1 MEKGWNMSKLLEE
14 INNSRGSLKMEKFLI
29 GIFIIVFSLIGLVL
43 PTKVHA
49 SSKLSLNDVD
59 DVQSKD
65 NGSKESKGS
74 FQEWVAEV
82 IAPVQ
87 APVWPEELSTEVKTP
102 LGKLNGAVHENIR
115 IFRGIPYAEAPVG
128 ERRFAPPEK
137 VHAWSGVKD
146 ATKFGSMSYQNGQG
160 NFSEDCLFLNVWTP
174 AKSQLEAL
182 PVYVFIHGGGNVL
195 GAGSQ
200 PLYESTELAKAGI
213 VVVTINYRLNSLGFL
228 PSKTTYQEYG
238 TTGNWAILDM
248 ICAIEWVRDNIKS
261 FGGDPSRI
269 TIGGESAG
277 SFGVSALISSPRA
290 KGLFQQAIM
299 ESGALPMSKAVA
311 PMTAASYDNA
321 MTMGEHFFSCFGVI
335 DSPNGLVSLR
345 NIPAQDVWNVTFPMG
360 ELINPQTA
368 SFWPIP
374 DGNVIPK
381 NPVQEI
387 KKGNINRVKL
397 LVGFNT
403 DEGSIFVNPDSAEKD
418 YPVMAHS
425 IFGENASAIL
435 KKYPVTTEYN
445 ARQRVSDLIT
455 LSMIRS
461 GMYLYAD
468 ALSKLGEDVYAYR
481 FDFVDPALQD
491 TSFGVAHGSE
501 LKYIFHNYMQHVN
514 HDEKAKVVADQMY
527 VAWTN
532 FIKNGDPNKG
542 TPLPQNEK
550 WENYSDKNRVEM
562 RITEKSEMEPL
573 YKVED
578 VDFIN
583 QMMHG
588 N

>member
-1 MEKGWNMSKLLEE
+1 M
-14 INNSRGSLKMEKFLI
+14 RKFLI
-29 GIFIIVFSLIGLVL
+29 GISIIMFLLSGFVL
-43 PTKVHA
+43 STNVHA
-49 SSKLSLNDVD
+49 SSEISLNDVD

-74 FQEWVAEV
+74 FMEWVMEV
-82 IAPVQ
+82 VAPLQ
-87 APVWPEELSTEVKTP
+87 ASVWPDEVSTEVKTP

-137 VHAWSGVKD
+137 VHAWGGVKD
-146 ATKFGSMSYQNGQG
+146 ATKFGPMSYQNGQG
-160 NFSEDCLFLNVWTP
+160 NFSEDCLSLNVWTP
-174 AKSQLEAL
+174 AKSEQEAL
-182 PVYVFIHGGGNVL
+182 PVYVFIHGGGNAL
-195 GAGSQ
+195 GSGSQ

-228 PSKTTYQEYG
+228 PSKTTYREYG

-248 ICAIEWVRDNIKS
+248 ICAIQWVHDNIKS
-261 FGGDPSRI
+261 FGGDPSRV

-277 SFGVSALISSPRA
+277 SFAVSALISSPRA

-299 ESGALPMSKAVA
+299 ESGAFPMSKAMA
-311 PMTAASYDNA
+311 PMTAASFDNA
-321 MTMGEHFFSCFGVI
+321 ITMGERFFSRFGVA
-335 DSPNGLVSLR
+335 DSPNGLVGLR
-345 NIPAQDVWNVTFPMG
+345 NIPVQDVWNVTFPMG
-360 ELINPQTA
+360 DLRNPQTA

-403 DEGSIFVNPDSAEKD
+403 DEGSVFTNPDSAEKD
-418 YPVMAHS
+418 YPVMVHS
-425 IFGENASAIL
+425 IFGENAPTVL
-435 KKYPVTTEYN
+435 KKYPVNTEHN
-445 ARQRVSDLIT
+445 AHQRVSDLIA

-468 ALSKLGEDVYAYR
+468 ALSKVGEDVYAYR
-481 FDFVDPALQD
+481 FDFVDPSLQD
-491 TSFGVAHGSE
+491 TGFGVAHGSE

-514 HDEKAKVVADQMY
+514 KDEKAKAVADQMY

-532 FIKNGDPNKG
+532 FIKNGNPNKG
-542 TPLPQNEK
+542 TSLPQNEK
-550 WENYSDKNRVEM
+550 WEKYSNKNRVEM
-562 RITEKSEMEPL
+562 RIAEKSEMEQL
-573 YKVED
+573 YKAED

-588 N
+588 NEK